1 MNFGQRAYE
10 FYISRGY
17 TPPQAAALAGNAMA
31 ESGGSPT
38 IRGDAGK
45 ALGIFQ
51 WHPDRQANLQR
62 FASQAGLD
70 PMSEQA
76 QLAFKDWELRNT
88 EAAAG
93 RRLFAATTPEQ
104 ANAAVLSSLRPSGFT
119 LQDPTQ
125 SMAYGKRLANTM
137 SFLGDGA
144 QSQAVFGQ
152 PDKTTVE
159 PAATPV
165 YSQDIGTSIRRA
177 GNFFFPDAVE
187 APTPLTP
194 EQIEAQKK
202 QMAQQAAEFK
212 GLNDA
217 NATLKGFLSLM
228 QMGQQQAPMTQI
240 QDMPIEGGRYRP
252 LPKMRGFL

>member
-152 PDKTTVE
+152 PDKTTVAAE
-159 PAATPV
+159 PAPM
-165 YSQDIGTSIRRA
+165 YSQDLGTGLRRIGNAIA
-177 GNFFFPDAVE
+177 PDWVE
-187 APTPLTP
+187 AAKPITADQAIK
-194 EQIEAQKK
+194 EQAQAKDL
-202 QMAQQAAEFK
+202 Q
-212 GLNDA
+212 GLSRG
-217 NATLKGFLSLM
+217 LQGFLALM
-228 QMGQQQAPMTQI
+228 QMGQPQQQQEPELPAPKFM
-240 QDMPIEGGRYRP
+240 GGQFRP